1 MEYFYSRFSITFSWI
16 SCSGAPVGVLHAS
29 PYIIG
34 ECMGWKDCRTR
45 STWALWTQPSLLV
58 WIPLE
63 LWGWSTLE
71 NAQGTL
77 LCPGR
82 GWIWVWGK
90 ASTSRM
96 VENEEEEEETNID
109 NGGSSNSES
118 RTTTEHGDD
127 ATWFILYL
135 ISWYMNSY
143 FCLITKGLVP
153 AIFVLLF
160 SICTFYIFIFCI
172 FSFHNSYSSLS
183 PLNPLSHT
191 KDDVSHTVQL
201 PNLFSNTTCSFYIL
215 SHTYYSYCVSLV
227 S

>member
-1 MEYFYSRFSITFSWI
+1 MERLQDTEHMSFVDT
-16 SCSGAPVGVLHAS
+16 
-29 PYIIG
+29 
-34 ECMGWKDCRTR
+34 T
-45 STWALWTQPSLLV
+45 
-58 WIPLE
+58 IPLSMNTLQVMRMVHFRKCPRDIVMSWSGLNLSMRKSFYIKNGGKWGGGGRDQHWQWWVQQFWE
-63 LWGWSTLE
+63 SYHDRAWGWCNL
-71 NAQGTL
+71 
-77 LCPGR
+77 
-82 GWIWVWGK
+82 IY
-90 ASTSRM
+90 
-96 VENEEEEEETNID
+96 
-109 NGGSSNSES
+109 
-118 RTTTEHGDD
+118 
-127 ATWFILYL
+127 LYL